1 MEENKGVLQ
10 RSFLNQ
16 FWLLIITLL
25 VLILVWII
33 WRYLEIKYEEQ
44 EKIRI
49 ELQKAEDKK
58 QAEIRSKKELKKYID
73 NLDVYTDNS
82 LTKFVNN
89 TVHYN
94 DIWYIPEN
102 LVSVWWK
109 HVIDWKGWYIKVSK
123 LLKKDLNDLAKQFYL
138 DTDNNIV
145 VVSWYRS
152 YKYQKWIKDRWCPD
166 NLCAKAWYSEHQSGL
181 AIDIYSAS
189 SQKNWA
195 NNNTLKKYF
204 GWFKENAYKYWFHN
218 SYQNWFKID
227 WYEAEPW
234 HWRYVW
240 KKMAKYLHD
249 NKMTFISFYY
259 KNNKD
264 KLAKK

>member
-123 LLKKDLNDLAKQFYL
+123 LMKKDLNDLAKQFYL

-152 YKYQKWIKDRWCPD
+152 YKYQKWIKDRWCSD
-166 NLCAKAWYSEHQSGL
+166 LFCSKAGFSEHQSGL
-181 AIDIYSAS
+181 AVDFWEATNKERYE
-189 SQKNWA
+189 KDEK
-195 NNNTLKKYF
+195 LKKYF
-204 GWFKENAYKYWFHN
+204 EWMKIHWVK
-218 SYQNWFKID
+218 NWFTNTYQKWLKVD
-227 WYEAEPW
+227 WYTIEPW

-240 KKMAKYLHD
+240 KELAEYLNN
-249 NKMTFISFYY
+249 NKITFAEFYY
-259 KNNKD
+259 KNVRK
-264 KLAKK
+264 